1 MFDMTPFHDGFDL
14 EMDTDLLNVD
24 RCVDRIR
31 EFLEKRKAQDHFF
44 ALSLLT
50 REALNNAMIH
60 GNGQDPA
67 KRVRF
72 RLRALQD
79 GFDLEVG
86 DEGPGFDWRSRV
98 MASSDVEDVRGR
110 GHEIY
115 RNYASAVRYNERG
128 NVVTLEYRGEA
139 C

>member
-1 MFDMTPFHDGFDL
+1 MFDTKPLHDGFIL

-31 EFLEKRKAQDHFF
+31 EFLEERNAPEHLF
-44 ALSLLT
+44 ALSLLA

-60 GNGQDPA
+60 GNGKDPD

-72 RLRALQD
+72 RFQAQED
-79 GFDLEVG
+79 GFDLEIE
-86 DEGPGFDWRSRV
+86 DEGPGFDWKSRV
-98 MASSDVEDVRGR
+98 QTCSGVEDVRGR

-115 RNYASAVRYNERG
+115 RNYARAVRYNEMG
-128 NVVTLEYRGEA
+128 NVITLEYRGEA